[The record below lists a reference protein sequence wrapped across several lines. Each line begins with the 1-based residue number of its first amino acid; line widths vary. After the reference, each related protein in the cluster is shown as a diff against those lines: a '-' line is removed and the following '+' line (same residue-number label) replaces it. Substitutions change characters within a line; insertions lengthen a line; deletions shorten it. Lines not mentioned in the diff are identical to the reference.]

1 MIASNLHT
9 HTTFSDGA
17 NTPEEMIEKAKENN
31 IQLKN
36 KAWVYIITAAIF
48 PILPLNIISL
58 AVLQH
63 DVNAF

>member
-1 MIASNLHT
+1 MKIITKKDSSA
-9 HTTFSDGA
+9 
-17 NTPEEMIEKAKENN
+17 IEHAKENN
-31 IQLKN
+31 IKLKN
-36 KAWVYIITAAIF
+36 KAWVYIITSLMF